1 MDFSR
6 VVLGIGNPGPEYA
19 ATRHNLGFMVLERIA
34 SELGLQFSRLQRR
47 GPDGGRRFSGKVKAQ
62 VAQGHEPFLLVKPLT
77 YVNLS
82 GDVAGALLRVA
93 ELPPRALF
101 VVVDDLNLPLGRIRI
116 RPSGS
121 SGGHNGLKSIEQ
133 AVATSDY
140 PRLRLGIGP
149 SDESGPAANGE
160 TTDYVLARFLL
171 EEREVL
177 DQVIERGAAIVREW
191 LAGVDLEDLMGC
203 HNGFLASPG
212 GAPATDVG
220 DPPS

>member
-19 ATRHNLGFMVLERIA
+19 ATRHNLGFMVLERLA
-34 SELGLQFSRLQRR
+34 SELGLQFCRLERR
-47 GPDGGRRFSGKVKAQ
+47 GADGRRRFSGKVKAQ
-62 VAQGHEPFLLVKPLT
+62 VAQGREPFLLVKPLT

-93 ELPPRALF
+93 ELPPQALF
-101 VVVDDLNLPLGRIRI
+101 VVVDDLDLPLGRIRV

-121 SGGHNGLKSIEQ
+121 AGGHNGLKSIEQ
-133 AVATSDY
+133 AIAAPDY

-149 SDESGPAANGE
+149 SDESSFAMDGEAA
-160 TTDYVLARFLL
+160 DYVLARFLP

-177 DQVIERGAAIVREW
+177 DLVIERAAAIVREW
-191 LAGVDLEDLMGC
+191 LAGVDLEDLMGR
-203 HNGFLASPG
+203 HNGFLASRG
-212 GAPATDVG
+212 GTSNPEDEG
-220 DPPS
+220 PIC